1 MFKKFQISKFKKSDM
16 VTVIDIVLKRVML
29 QKQSSIG
36 VLRKRCSEN
45 LQLIYRR
52 TPMPKCD
59 FNFALCNLIE
69 ITPWHRCS
77 PVNLL
82 HIFRTPFLR
91 TPLEGCFWCYYTN
104 STKHNM
110 LLENIGKY
118 STERKNK
125 KEPIKRNAVPNREEL
140 INYQD
145 DEEYK

>member
-1 MFKKFQISKFKKSDM
+1 MFKKFQISKFKESDM
-16 VTVIDIVLKRVML
+16 LMVINIVLKRVML

-36 VLRKRCSEN
+36 VLRKRRSEN
-45 LQLIYRR
+45 MQLIYVR

-59 FNFALCNLIE
+59 FNLALCNFIE
-69 ITPWHRCS
+69 IIPWHRCS

-82 HIFRTPFLR
+82 HIFRTPFVR

-104 STKHNM
+104 STKHNI
-110 LLENIGKY
+110 LLKNIGKY

-125 KEPIKRNAVPNREEL
+125 KEQIKRNAVPSREEL
-140 INYQD
+140 PKYQD